1 MTAEKSNVNNAIK
14 TCSSCSELISNNISK
29 CNMCHKWFHAVKE
42 CLKSFPDMPD
52 SLLISSQDINHIF
65 RTCFECNLSSKF
77 NNINVDK
84 LNDLKF
90 NPFQTNNNVALSQH
104 NTNLDKSLNINE
116 IDCNYYLPTE
126 FITKSE
132 KHFN

>member
-1 MTAEKSNVNNAIK
+1 
-14 TCSSCSELISNNISK
+14 
-29 CNMCHKWFHAVKE
+29 MCHTWFHAAKE

-52 SLLISSQDINHIF
+52 SLLISTQDNHIF
-65 RTCFECNLSSKF
+65 RTCFECNLSFKF
-77 NNINVDK
+77 NNINIHK

-90 NPFQTNNNVALSQH
+90 NPFQTNNDVALSQH
-104 NTNLDKSLNINE
+104 NTNLVKSLNINE

-132 KHFN
+132 KHFNSSIIFYNASKYKKYKKQI